1 MVLLKPNRVLV
12 VVEAKNM
19 SLIDTLSFF
28 FFRGGGGGGGGVTEG
43 YTYQNSEILSIVF
56 ASELSHA
63 VYGTG
68 RSVKLQH
75 SMIST

>member
-19 SLIDTLSFF
+19 SLIDTLFF
-28 FFRGGGGGGGGVTEG
+28 FLGGVVGEVTEG
-43 YTYQNSEILSIVF
+43 YTNQNSEILSIVF

-75 SMIST
+75 LMIST